1 MLPSDLS
8 HLRTPSAPTLTQD
21 GRLVAVAVGRM
32 DLEADEYRADLWL
45 MPTDGSAPPR
55 RFTSGKRDLR
65 PRFSPDGR
73 WLAFLRA
80 GEDDK
85 SQLHVMAVD
94 GGEPRL
100 LVEHPLGVEGFAW
113 SPDSTRIAYVA
124 RVPEEGR
131 YGTDKDVPP
140 EKEPPRRITG
150 FQYRVDN
157 LGFTFDRRP
166 HVFVVDALADGAE
179 PVQLTRGDYDHG
191 DPAWSPDGA
200 SVVFVS
206 ARHDTRDEDAVSDVF
221 VAPAAGGD
229 AVRVTATDLAVGRP
243 AFSPDGAT
251 IWFVASEPDLAGR
264 PTMLWSVPADGS
276 GKPARLTDPERFDHD
291 AAFGA
296 GILPLVVDEH
306 AVTTISL
313 RRGAIG
319 LLRFPVDGGEP
330 AELLGGRRT
339 VHDYD
344 VAGGVVAAVVSDPTS
359 AGEVVVVRVGP
370 EGPGEPQGGAP
381 VGPEG
386 SGEPQG
392 GAPVGRERT
401 LTDLG
406 AGLARSASL
415 RPMEE
420 LEATAPDGAGVHGW
434 VLKPAGTGPF
444 PVVLMVHG
452 GPFAHYGW
460 TLFDEAQV
468 YAGAGYAVV
477 MGNPRGSAGYGESHG
492 RAIVGD
498 FGNLDSQ
505 DVLAL
510 LDAALED
517 PDLDGDRVGVMG
529 GSYGGFMT
537 SWLVGHTDRFRAAI
551 SERACNAFDSFEG
564 SSDIGWFFVPQYN
577 GTDPARVAAQSPLSY
592 ADRIRTPMLLI
603 HSEQDWRC
611 PIEQAQRLFVALK
624 QRKVEVELLLF
635 PGEGHELTR
644 SGLPSHR
651 VARFE
656 AVLDWWRRHLK
667 PAERAAAGPPGPVA
681 AARDR

>member
-1 MLPSDLS
+1 VLPNDLG
-8 HLRTPSAPTLTQD
+8 HLRIPSAPTLTPD
-21 GRLVAVAVGRM
+21 GRLVAVAVGRI
-32 DLEADEYRADLWL
+32 DLEADEYRSELWTVA
-45 MPTDGSAPPR
+45 TDGSSPPR

-80 GEDDK
+80 GEGEK
-85 SQLHVMAVD
+85 PQLHVMAVD
-94 GGEPRL
+94 GGEPRRL
-100 LVEHPLGVEGFAW
+100 HEHPLGVEGFAW

-140 EKEPPRRITG
+140 EKEPPRRITTLK
-150 FQYRVDN
+150 YRLDDI
-157 LGFTFDRRP
+157 GFTLDRRP
-166 HVFVVDALADGAE
+166 HVFVVEALAEEAE

-206 ARHDTRDEDAVSDVF
+206 ARHETRDEDEVSDLF
-221 VAPAAGGD
+221 VAPASGGD
-229 AVRVTATDLAVGRP
+229 AVRVTATDLVVARP
-243 AFSPDGAT
+243 AFSPDGQT
-251 IWFVASEPDLAGR
+251 LWFMAAEPDLAGR
-264 PTMLWSVPADGS
+264 PTVLWSVPADGS
-276 GKPARLTDPERFDHD
+276 GKPERLTDPERFEHD
-291 AAFGA
+291 PTFGA
-296 GILPLVVDEH
+296 GILPLLVDRE

-313 RRGAIG
+313 NRGAVG
-319 LLRFPVDGGEP
+319 LLRFPLDGGEP
-330 AELLGGRRT
+330 RELLGGRRT

-344 VAGGVVAAVVSDPTS
+344 AAGGVVAAVVSDPAS
-359 AGEVVVVRVGP
+359 AGEVVVLLNG
-370 EGPGEPQGGAP
+370 Q
-381 VGPEG
+381 
-386 SGEPQG
+386 
-392 GAPVGRERT
+392 ERT
-401 LTDLG
+401 LTGFGTL
-406 AGLARSASL
+406 LARSASL

-420 LEATAPDGAGVHGW
+420 LEATAPDGTAVHGW

-452 GPFAHYGW
+452 GPYAHYGW

-477 MGNPRGSAGYGESHG
+477 MGNPRGSSGYGQAHG
-492 RAIVGD
+492 RAVVGD

-510 LDAALED
+510 LDAACQH

-537 SWLVGHTDRFRAAI
+537 SWLVGHSDRFRAAI
-551 SERACNAFDSFEG
+551 SERACNASDSFEG

-577 GTDPARVAAQSPLSY
+577 GTDPERVLAQSPLTY
-592 ADRIRTPMLLI
+592 VDQIRTPMLLI
-603 HSEQDWRC
+603 HSEHDWRC
-611 PIEQAQRLFVALK
+611 PLEQAQRLFVALK
-624 QRKVEVELLLF
+624 QRHVEVELLLF

-651 VARFE
+651 VARFN
-656 AVLDWWRRHLK
+656 AVLDWWQRHLK
-667 PAERAAAGPPGPVA
+667 PAG
-681 AARDR
+681 

>member
-1 MLPSDLS
+1 MQPSDLA
-8 HLRTPSAPTLTQD
+8 HLRTPSAPTLTPD
-21 GRLVAVAVGRM
+21 GRLLVVAVGRI
-32 DLEADEYRADLWL
+32 DLEADEYRADLWI

-55 RFTSGKRDLR
+55 RFTSGRRDVR

-80 GEDDK
+80 GDDK
-85 SQLHVMAVD
+85 PQLHVMATD
-94 GGEPRL
+94 GGEPRRL
-100 LVEHPLGVEGFAW
+100 GEHPLGVEAFAW

-131 YGTDKDVPP
+131 YGTGKDGTGKDVPP

-166 HVFVVDALADGAE
+166 HVFVVDALAEDAE
-179 PVQLTRGDYDHG
+179 PVQVTRGDYDHG
-191 DPAWSPDGA
+191 EPAWSPDGA

-206 ARHDTRDEDAVSDVF
+206 ARHDTRDEDAISDVF

-229 AVRVTATDLAVGRP
+229 AVRVTATDLAVARP
-243 AFSPDGAT
+243 AFSPDGST
-251 IWFVASEPDLAGR
+251 IWFVAVEPDLAGR

-276 GKPARLTDPERFDHD
+276 GKPERLTDPERYDHD
-291 AAFGA
+291 PAFG
-296 GILPLVVDEH
+296 GGVLPLLADED
-306 AVTTISL
+306 AVTTITL
-313 RRGAIG
+313 DRGAIR

-330 AELLGGRRT
+330 TELLGGRRS
-339 VHDYD
+339 VHDYA
-344 VAGGVVAAVVSDPTS
+344 VAGGVVAAVVSHPLS
-359 AGEVVVVRVGP
+359 AGEVVVVEDGP
-370 EGPGEPQGGAP
+370 ER
-381 VGPEG
+381 
-386 SGEPQG
+386 
-392 GAPVGRERT
+392 RERT
-401 LTDLG
+401 LTDFG
-406 AGLARSASL
+406 ALLARSASL

-420 LEATAPDGAGVHGW
+420 LEATAPDGAKVHGW

-492 RAIVGD
+492 RSVVGD

-510 LDAALED
+510 LDAAVED

-537 SWLVGHTDRFRAAI
+537 SWLVSHTDRFRAGI

-577 GTDPARVAAQSPLSY
+577 GTDPERVLAQSPLSY
-592 ADRIRTPMLLI
+592 VDRIRTPMLLI

-611 PIEQAQRLFVALK
+611 PVEQVQRLFVALK

-656 AVLDWWRRHLK
+656 AVLDWWRRHLS
-667 PAERAAAGPPGPVA
+667 PR
-681 AARDR
+681 

>member
-1 MLPSDLS
+1 
-8 HLRTPSAPTLTQD
+8 
-21 GRLVAVAVGRM
+21 
-32 DLEADEYRADLWL
+32 
-45 MPTDGSAPPR
+45 
-55 RFTSGKRDLR
+55 
-65 PRFSPDGR
+65 
-73 WLAFLRA
+73 
-80 GEDDK
+80 
-85 SQLHVMAVD
+85 
-94 GGEPRL
+94 
-100 LVEHPLGVEGFAW
+100 
-113 SPDSTRIAYVA
+113 
-124 RVPEEGR
+124 VPEEGR

-140 EKEPPRRITG
+140 EKEPPRRITT
-150 FQYRVDN
+150 FHYRLDN
-157 LGFTFDRRP
+157 VGFTFDRRP
-166 HVFVVDALADGAE
+166 QVFVVDALADGAR

-200 SVVFVS
+200 SVAFVS
-206 ARHDTRDEDAVSDVF
+206 ARHETRDEDEVSDVF
-221 VAPAAGGD
+221 VAPAGGGD
-229 AVRVTATDLAVGRP
+229 AVRVTATDLVVARP

-251 IWFVASEPDLAGR
+251 IWFVAADQDLAGR
-264 PTMLWSVPADGS
+264 PGVLWSVPADGS
-276 GKPARLTDPERFDHD
+276 GKPERLTDPERFDHD
-291 AAFGA
+291 PAFGA
-296 GILPLVVDEH
+296 GILPLLVDGQ

-313 RRGAIG
+313 ERGAIR
-319 LLRFPVDGGEP
+319 LLRLPVDGGEP
-330 AELLGGRRT
+330 TELLGGRRS

-344 VAGGVVAAVVSDPTS
+344 GAGGVLAAVVSHATS
-359 AGEVVVVRVGP
+359 AGEVVVLHD
-370 EGPGEPQGGAP
+370 
-381 VGPEG
+381 
-386 SGEPQG
+386 
-392 GAPVGRERT
+392 GRERT
-401 LTDLG
+401 LTDFGSL
-406 AGLARSASL
+406 LARSASL

-420 LEATAPDGAGVHGW
+420 LAATAPDGAAVHGW

-444 PVVLMVHG
+444 PTVLMVHG

-468 YAGAGYAVV
+468 YVGAGYAVV

-498 FGNLDSQ
+498 FGNLDCQ

-510 LDAALED
+510 LDAALAD

-564 SSDIGWFFVPQYN
+564 SSDIGWAFVPHWN
-577 GTDPARVAAQSPLSY
+577 GTDPGRVVAQSPL
-592 ADRIRTPMLLI
+592 AHVDRIRTPMLLI

-611 PIEQAQRLFVALK
+611 PVEQAQRLFVALR

-651 VARFE
+651 VARFG

-667 PAERAAAGPPGPVA
+667 PAG
-681 AARDR
+681 

>member
-1 MLPSDLS
+1 VLPNDLG
-8 HLRTPSAPTLTQD
+8 HLRIPSAPTLTPD
-21 GRLVAVAVGRM
+21 GRLVAVAVGRI
-32 DLEADEYRADLWL
+32 DLEADEYRSELWTVA
-45 MPTDGSAPPR
+45 TDGSSPPR

-80 GEDDK
+80 GEGEK
-85 SQLHVMAVD
+85 PQLHVMAVD
-94 GGEPRL
+94 GGEPRRL
-100 LVEHPLGVEGFAW
+100 HEHPLGVEGFAW

-140 EKEPPRRITG
+140 EKEPPRRITTLK
-150 FQYRVDN
+150 YRLDDI
-157 LGFTFDRRP
+157 GFTLDRRP
-166 HVFVVDALADGAE
+166 HVFVVEALAEEAE

-206 ARHDTRDEDAVSDVF
+206 ARHETRDEDEVSDLF
-221 VAPAAGGD
+221 VAPASGGD
-229 AVRVTATDLAVGRP
+229 AVRVTATDLVVARP
-243 AFSPDGAT
+243 AFSPDGQT
-251 IWFVASEPDLAGR
+251 LWFMAAEPDLAGR
-264 PTMLWSVPADGS
+264 PTVLWSVPADGS
-276 GKPARLTDPERFDHD
+276 GKPERLTDPERFEHD
-291 AAFGA
+291 PTFGA
-296 GILPLVVDEH
+296 GILPLLVDRE

-313 RRGAIG
+313 NRGAVG
-319 LLRFPVDGGEP
+319 LLRFPLDGGEP
-330 AELLGGRRT
+330 RELLGGRRT

-344 VAGGVVAAVVSDPTS
+344 AAGGVVAAVVSDPAS
-359 AGEVVVVRVGP
+359 AGEVVVLL
-370 EGPGEPQGGAP
+370 
-381 VGPEG
+381 
-386 SGEPQG
+386 SGQ
-392 GAPVGRERT
+392 ERT
-401 LTDLG
+401 LTGFGTL
-406 AGLARSASL
+406 LARSASL

-420 LEATAPDGAGVHGW
+420 LEATAPDGTAVHGW

-452 GPFAHYGW
+452 GPYAHYGW

-477 MGNPRGSAGYGESHG
+477 MGNPRGSSGYGQAHG
-492 RAIVGD
+492 RAVVGD

-510 LDAALED
+510 LDAACQD

-537 SWLVGHTDRFRAAI
+537 SWLVGHSDRFRAAI
-551 SERACNAFDSFEG
+551 SERACNASDSFEG

-577 GTDPARVAAQSPLSY
+577 GTDPERVLAQSPLTY
-592 ADRIRTPMLLI
+592 VDQIRTPMLLI
-603 HSEQDWRC
+603 HSEHDWRC
-611 PIEQAQRLFVALK
+611 PLEQAQRLFVALK
-624 QRKVEVELLLF
+624 QRHVEVELLLF

-651 VARFE
+651 VARFN
-656 AVLDWWRRHLK
+656 AVLDWWQRHLK
-667 PAERAAAGPPGPVA
+667 PAG
-681 AARDR
+681 

>member
-1 MLPSDLS
+1 MQPRDLA
-8 HLRTPSAPTLTQD
+8 HLRTPSAPTLTPD
-21 GRLVAVAVGRM
+21 GCLLAVALGRI
-32 DLEADEYRADLWL
+32 DLEADEYRAELWI
-45 MPTDGSAPPR
+45 MATDGSAPPR
-55 RFTSGKRDLR
+55 RFTSGRRDVR

-85 SQLHVMAVD
+85 PQLHVMATD
-94 GGEPRL
+94 GGEPRR
-100 LVEHPLGVEGFAW
+100 VCEHPLGVEGFAW

-131 YGTDKDVPP
+131 YSTDKDVTA
-140 EKEPPRRITG
+140 EKEPPRLITT
-150 FQYRVDN
+150 FHYRLDN
-157 LGFTFDRRP
+157 VGFTFDRRP
-166 HVFVVDALADGAE
+166 QVFVVDALADGAE

-191 DPAWSPDGA
+191 EPAWSPDGA
-200 SVVFVS
+200 SVAFVS
-206 ARHDTRDEDAVSDVF
+206 ARHETRDEDAVSDVF

-229 AVRVTATDLAVGRP
+229 AVRVTATDLVVARP

-251 IWFVASEPDLAGR
+251 IWFVAADQDLAGR
-264 PTMLWSVPADGS
+264 PTVLWSVPADGS
-276 GKPARLTDPERFDHD
+276 GKPERLTDPERFDHD
-291 AAFGA
+291 PAFGP
-296 GILPLVVDEH
+296 GILPLLVDAD

-313 RRGAIG
+313 NRGAVR

-330 AELLGGRRT
+330 TELLGGRRS

-344 VAGGVVAAVVSDPTS
+344 VAGGVVAAVVSHPTS
-359 AGEVVVVRVGP
+359 AGEVVVRKDD
-370 EGPGEPQGGAP
+370 
-381 VGPEG
+381 
-386 SGEPQG
+386 
-392 GAPVGRERT
+392 RERT
-401 LTDLG
+401 LTDFG
-406 AGLARSASL
+406 ALLARSASL

-420 LEATAPDGAGVHGW
+420 LAATAPDGAAVHGW

-468 YAGAGYAVV
+468 YVGAGYAVV

-498 FGNLDSQ
+498 FGNLDRQ

-510 LDAALED
+510 LDAALGD

-537 SWLVGHTDRFRAAI
+537 SWLVGHSDRFRAAI

-564 SSDIGWFFVPQYN
+564 SSDIGFSFVPHWN
-577 GTDPARVAAQSPLSY
+577 GTDPERVAAQSPLTY
-592 ADRIRTPMLLI
+592 VDQIRTPMLLI

-611 PIEQAQRLFVALK
+611 PVEQAQRLFVALK

-656 AVLDWWRRHLK
+656 AVLDWWQRHLK
-667 PAERAAAGPPGPVA
+667 PTG
-681 AARDR
+681 

>member
-1 MLPSDLS
+1 MLPTDLG
-8 HLRTPSAPTLTQD
+8 HLRTPSAPTLTPD
-21 GRLVAVAVGRM
+21 GRLVAFAVGRI
-32 DLEADEYRADLWL
+32 DLEADEYRADLWV

-55 RFTSGKRDLR
+55 RFSSGKRDVR

-80 GEDDK
+80 ADDDK
-85 SQLHVMAVD
+85 PQLHVMAVD
-94 GGEPRL
+94 GGEPRR
-100 LVEHPLGVEGFAW
+100 VCEHPLGVEAFAW
-113 SPDSTRIAYVA
+113 SPDSTRVAYVA

-131 YGTDKDVPP
+131 YGTAKDVPP
-140 EKEPPRRITG
+140 EKEPPRRITTL
-150 FQYRVDN
+150 QYRVDN

-166 HVFVVDALADGAE
+166 QVFVVDALAEGAE

-191 DPAWSPDGA
+191 DPAWSPDGR
-200 SVVFVS
+200 SVAFVS
-206 ARHDTRDEDAVSDVF
+206 ARHETRDEDEINDLF
-221 VAPAAGGD
+221 VAPAGGGD
-229 AVRVTATDLAVGRP
+229 AVKVTATDLVVGRP

-251 IWFVASEPDLAGR
+251 LWFVAAEPDLAGR

-291 AAFGA
+291 PAFGG
-296 GILPLVVDEH
+296 GILPVLVDQG

-313 RRGAIG
+313 NRGAIR
-319 LLRFPVDGGEP
+319 LLRFPLDGGEP
-330 AELLGGRRT
+330 RELLGGERS

-344 VAGGVVAAVVSDPTS
+344 VAGGVVAAVVSHPTS
-359 AGEVVVVRVGP
+359 AGEIVVVH
-370 EGPGEPQGGAP
+370 E
-381 VGPEG
+381 
-386 SGEPQG
+386 
-392 GAPVGRERT
+392 GRERT
-401 LTDLG
+401 LTDFG
-406 AGLARSASL
+406 ALLARSASL

-420 LEATAPDGAGVHGW
+420 LEATSPDGTGVHGW
-434 VLKPAGTGPF
+434 VLKPAGTGP
-444 PVVLMVHG
+444 
-452 GPFAHYGW
+452 
-460 TLFDEAQV
+460 
-468 YAGAGYAVV
+468 
-477 MGNPRGSAGYGESHG
+477 
-492 RAIVGD
+492 

-510 LDAALED
+510 LDAAVED

-537 SWLVGHTDRFRAAI
+537 SWLVGHDDRFRAAI

-564 SSDIGWFFVPQYN
+564 SSDIGWFFVRAYN
-577 GTDPARVAAQSPLSY
+577 GTDPQRVAAQSPLTY
-592 ADRIRTPMLLI
+592 VDRIRTPMLLI

-611 PIEQAQRLFVALK
+611 PVEQVQRLFVALK
-624 QRKVEVELLLF
+624 QRQVEVELLLF

-667 PAERAAAGPPGPVA
+667 PAG
-681 AARDR
+681 

>member
-1 MLPSDLS
+1 MLPGDLA
-8 HLRTPSAPTLTQD
+8 HLRIPSAPTLTPD
-21 GRLVAVAVGRM
+21 GRLVAVAVGRI
-32 DLEADEYRADLWL
+32 DLEANQYRAELWV

-55 RFTSGKRDLR
+55 RFTSGRRDVR

-80 GEDDK
+80 GDDDK
-85 SQLHVMAVD
+85 PQLHVMAVD
-94 GGEPRL
+94 GGEPRRL
-100 LVEHPLGVEGFAW
+100 AEHPLGVEGFAW

-157 LGFTFDRRP
+157 VGFTFDRRP
-166 HVFVVDALADGAE
+166 QVFVVDALAEDAE
-179 PVQLTRGDYDHG
+179 PVQVTRGDYDHG

-206 ARHDTRDEDAVSDVF
+206 ARHETRDEDAVSDVF

-229 AVRVTATDLAVGRP
+229 AVRVTATDLATGRP

-276 GKPARLTDPERFDHD
+276 GKPERLTDPERFDHD
-291 AAFGA
+291 PAFGA
-296 GILPLVVDEH
+296 GILPLLVDDE
-306 AVTTISL
+306 AVTTITL
-313 RRGAIG
+313 DRGAIR

-330 AELLGGRRT
+330 TELLGGRRT
-339 VHDYD
+339 VHDYAA
-344 VAGGVVAAVVSDPTS
+344 AGGVVAAVVSDPLS
-359 AGEVVVVRVGP
+359 AGEVVVL
-370 EGPGEPQGGAP
+370 ED
-381 VGPEG
+381 GPEG

-392 GAPVGRERT
+392 GAPVSRERT
-401 LTDLG
+401 LTDFG
-406 AGLARSASL
+406 ASLARNASL

-420 LEATAPDGAGVHGW
+420 LEATAPDGTGVHGW

-468 YAGAGYAVV
+468 YVGDGYAVV
-477 MGNPRGSAGYGESHG
+477 MGNPRGSAGYGQAHG
-492 RAIVGD
+492 RSIVGD

-537 SWLVGHTDRFRAAI
+537 TWLVGHTDRFRAAI

-564 SSDIGWFFVPQYN
+564 SSDIGWFFVPHYN
-577 GTDPARVAAQSPLSY
+577 GTDPERVAAQSPLTHV
-592 ADRIRTPMLLI
+592 DRIRTPMLLI

-656 AVLDWWRRHLK
+656 AVLEWWRRHLK
-667 PAERAAAGPPGPVA
+667 PAGPPPPGGGTA
-681 AARDR
+681 

>member
-1 MLPSDLS
+1 MQPRDLA
-8 HLRTPSAPTLTQD
+8 HLRTPSAPTLTPD
-21 GRLVAVAVGRM
+21 GRLLAVALGRI
-32 DLEADEYRADLWL
+32 DLEADEYRAELWI

-55 RFTSGKRDLR
+55 RFTSGRRDVR

-85 SQLHVMAVD
+85 PQLHVMATD
-94 GGEPRL
+94 GGEPRR
-100 LVEHPLGVEGFAW
+100 VCEHPLGVEGFAW

-131 YGTDKDVPP
+131 YGTDKDVTA
-140 EKEPPRRITG
+140 EKEPPRRITTLH
-150 FQYRVDN
+150 YRLDN

-166 HVFVVDALADGAE
+166 QVFVVDALADGAE

-191 DPAWSPDGA
+191 EPAWSPDGA
-200 SVVFVS
+200 SVAFVS
-206 ARHDTRDEDAVSDVF
+206 ARHETRDEDAVSDVF

-229 AVRVTATDLAVGRP
+229 AVRVTATDLVVARP

-251 IWFVASEPDLAGR
+251 IWFVAADQDLAGR
-264 PTMLWSVPADGS
+264 PTVLWSVPADGS
-276 GKPARLTDPERFDHD
+276 GKPERLTDPERFDHD
-291 AAFGA
+291 PAFGA
-296 GILPLVVDEH
+296 GILPLLVGAD

-313 RRGAIG
+313 NRGAVR

-330 AELLGGRRT
+330 TELLGGRRS

-344 VAGGVVAAVVSDPTS
+344 VAGGVVAAVVSHPTS
-359 AGEVVVVRVGP
+359 AGEVVVV
-370 EGPGEPQGGAP
+370 QD
-381 VGPEG
+381 
-386 SGEPQG
+386 
-392 GAPVGRERT
+392 GRERT
-401 LTDLG
+401 LTDFG
-406 AGLARSASL
+406 ALLARSASL

-420 LEATAPDGAGVHGW
+420 LAATAPDGAAVHGW

-468 YAGAGYAVV
+468 YVGAGYAVV

-498 FGNLDSQ
+498 FGNLDRQ

-510 LDAALED
+510 LDAALGD

-537 SWLVGHTDRFRAAI
+537 GWLVGHSDRFRAAI

-564 SSDIGWFFVPQYN
+564 SSDIGFSFVPHWN
-577 GTDPARVAAQSPLSY
+577 GTDPERVAAQSPLTY
-592 ADRIRTPMLLI
+592 VDQIRTPMLLI

-611 PIEQAQRLFVALK
+611 PVEQAQRLFVALK

-651 VARFE
+651 LARFG
-656 AVLDWWRRHLK
+656 AVLDWWQRHLK
-667 PAERAAAGPPGPVA
+667 PAG
-681 AARDR
+681 